1 MVTITESG
9 RIIEAGNENLSL
21 ILVLKTAFSIQEVRQ
36 MDQKKIGAFIARRRK
51 ELDMT
56 QKELAEKLGIT
67 DRAVS
72 KWETGRSMPD
82 LSLLQP
88 LSHVLKIDVNDLL
101 NGAIIS
107 EDTYRKKSGENLISL
122 AELNRL
128 KSFRY
133 GYIGFYPLAILL
145 LIYCLIKHIE
155 SAGILSLIVVY
166 STAVYY
172 FRYRTTKD
180 VMSLIIV
187 ICGIIGTVGCLMGFV
202 VKTW

>member
-9 RIIEAGNENLSL
+9 RIIEAGNKNFL
-21 ILVLKTAFSIQEVRQ
+21 IKAVFSTQEVRQ
-36 MDQKKIGAFIARRRK
+36 MDQKKIGAFIAQRRK

-56 QKELAEKLGIT
+56 QKELAGKLEIT

-88 LSHVLKIDVNDLL
+88 LSHVLEIDVNDLL

-107 EDTYRKKSGENLISL
+107 EDKYRKKSGENLISL

-145 LIYCLIKHIE
+145 LTYCLIKHIE

>member
-1 MVTITESG
+1 
-9 RIIEAGNENLSL
+9 
-21 ILVLKTAFSIQEVRQ
+21 
-36 MDQKKIGAFIARRRK
+36 MDQKKIGAFIAQRRK

-145 LIYCLIKHIE
+145 LTYCLIKHIE

>member
-1 MVTITESG
+1 MYNRG
-9 RIIEAGNENLSL
+9 RKQKPVSCFL
-21 ILVLKTAFSIQEVRQ
+21 IKAVFSTQEVRQ
-36 MDQKKIGAFIARRRK
+36 MDQKKIGAFIAQRRK

-56 QKELAEKLGIT
+56 QKELAGKLEIT

-88 LSHVLKIDVNDLL
+88 LSHVLEIDVNDLL

-107 EDTYRKKSGENLISL
+107 EDKYRKKSGENLISL

-155 SAGILSLIVVY
+155 SAGILSLILVY

-172 FRYRTTKD
+172 FRYWTTKD

-187 ICGIIGTVGCLMGFV
+187 ISGIIGTVGCLMGFF

>member
-1 MVTITESG
+1 MLEFEGVYRNS
-9 RIIEAGNENLSL
+9 
-21 ILVLKTAFSIQEVRQ
+21 EVYLN
-36 MDQKKIGAFIARRRK
+36 G
-51 ELDMT
+51 
-56 QKELAEKLGIT
+56 EKL
-67 DRAVS
+67 S
-72 KWETGRSMPD
+72 
-82 LSLLQP
+82 
-88 LSHVLKIDVNDLL
+88 
-101 NGAIIS
+101 
-107 EDTYRKKSGENLISL
+107 YRP
-122 AELNRL
+122 
-128 KSFRY
+128 Y

>member
-21 ILVLKTAFSIQEVRQ
+21 ILVLKTAFSTQEVHQ
-36 MDQKKIGAFIARRRK
+36 MDQKKIGIFIAQRRK

-72 KWETGRSMPD
+72 KWETGRSMSD

-107 EDTYRKKSGENLISL
+107 EDKYRKKSGENLISL

>member
-1 MVTITESG
+1 
-9 RIIEAGNENLSL
+9 
-21 ILVLKTAFSIQEVRQ
+21 
-36 MDQKKIGAFIARRRK
+36 MDQKKIGIFIAQRRK

-56 QKELAEKLGIT
+56 QKELAGKLEIT

-72 KWETGRSMPD
+72 KWETGRSLPD

-88 LSHVLKIDVNDLL
+88 LSHVLEIDVNDLL

-107 EDTYRKKSGENLISL
+107 EDKYRKKSGENLISL

-145 LIYCLIKHIE
+145 LTYCLIKHIE

>member
-1 MVTITESG
+1 
-9 RIIEAGNENLSL
+9 
-21 ILVLKTAFSIQEVRQ
+21 
-36 MDQKKIGAFIARRRK
+36 MDQKKIGIFIAQRRK

-56 QKELAEKLGIT
+56 QKELAGKLEIT

-88 LSHVLKIDVNDLL
+88 LSHVLEIDVNDLL

-107 EDTYRKKSGENLISL
+107 EDKYRKKSGENLISL

-145 LIYCLIKHIE
+145 LTYCLIKHIE

>member
-1 MVTITESG
+1 
-9 RIIEAGNENLSL
+9 
-21 ILVLKTAFSIQEVRQ
+21 
-36 MDQKKIGAFIARRRK
+36 
-51 ELDMT
+51 
-56 QKELAEKLGIT
+56 
-67 DRAVS
+67 
-72 KWETGRSMPD
+72 MPD

-88 LSHVLKIDVNDLL
+88 LSRILKIDVNDLL
-101 NGAIIS
+101 NGESIS
-107 EDTYRKKSGENLISL
+107 GDTYRKKSGENLISL

-172 FRYRTTKD
+172 FRYRMAKD

-187 ICGIIGTVGCLMGFV
+187 ICGIIGTAGCLAGFV
-202 VKTW
+202 IQTW

>member
-1 MVTITESG
+1 
-9 RIIEAGNENLSL
+9 
-21 ILVLKTAFSIQEVRQ
+21 

-88 LSHVLKIDVNDLL
+88 LSRILKIDVNDLL
-101 NGAIIS
+101 NGEIIS
-107 EDTYRKKSGENLISL
+107 GDTYRKKSGENLISL

-172 FRYRTTKD
+172 FRYRMAKD

-187 ICGIIGTVGCLMGFV
+187 ICGIIGTAGCLAGFV
-202 VKTW
+202 IQTW

>member
-36 MDQKKIGAFIARRRK
+36 MDQKKIGIFIAQRRK

-88 LSHVLKIDVNDLL
+88 LSHVLEIDVNDLL

-107 EDTYRKKSGENLISL
+107 EDKYRKKSGENLISL

>member
-1 MVTITESG
+1 
-9 RIIEAGNENLSL
+9 
-21 ILVLKTAFSIQEVRQ
+21 

-107 EDTYRKKSGENLISL
+107 EDKYRKKSGENLISL

-145 LIYCLIKHIE
+145 LTYCLIKHIE

-172 FRYRTTKD
+172 FRYWTTKD

>member
-1 MVTITESG
+1 
-9 RIIEAGNENLSL
+9 
-21 ILVLKTAFSIQEVRQ
+21 

-88 LSHVLKIDVNDLL
+88 LSHVLEIDVNDLL

-107 EDTYRKKSGENLISL
+107 EDKYRKKSGENLISL

-145 LIYCLIKHIE
+145 LTYCLIKHIE

>member
-1 MVTITESG
+1 
-9 RIIEAGNENLSL
+9 
-21 ILVLKTAFSIQEVRQ
+21 
-36 MDQKKIGAFIARRRK
+36 
-51 ELDMT
+51 
-56 QKELAEKLGIT
+56 
-67 DRAVS
+67 
-72 KWETGRSMPD
+72 MPD

-88 LSHVLKIDVNDLL
+88 LSRILKIDVNDLL
-101 NGAIIS
+101 NGEIIS
-107 EDTYRKKSGENLISL
+107 GDTYRKKSGENLISL

-133 GYIGFYPLAILL
+133 GYIGFYSLAILL

-172 FRYRTTKD
+172 FRYRMAKD

-187 ICGIIGTVGCLMGFV
+187 ICGIIGTAGCLAGFLLQ
-202 VKTW
+202 TW

>member
-1 MVTITESG
+1 
-9 RIIEAGNENLSL
+9 
-21 ILVLKTAFSIQEVRQ
+21 

-56 QKELAEKLGIT
+56 QKELAGKLEIT

-145 LIYCLIKHIE
+145 LTYCLIKHIE

>member
-1 MVTITESG
+1 
-9 RIIEAGNENLSL
+9 
-21 ILVLKTAFSIQEVRQ
+21 

-145 LIYCLIKHIE
+145 LIYCCRDFVPYCCIQ
-155 SAGILSLIVVY
+155 Y
-166 STAVYY
+166 
-172 FRYRTTKD
+172 
-180 VMSLIIV
+180 
-187 ICGIIGTVGCLMGFV
+187 GCLLFQISDDKRCNVTYYCYMRDYWYSGMPDGICRENMV
-202 VKTW
+202 M

>member
-1 MVTITESG
+1 
-9 RIIEAGNENLSL
+9 
-21 ILVLKTAFSIQEVRQ
+21 
-36 MDQKKIGAFIARRRK
+36 MDQKKIGIFIAQRRK

-56 QKELAEKLGIT
+56 QKELAGKLGIT

-88 LSHVLKIDVNDLL
+88 LSHVLEIDVNDLL

-107 EDTYRKKSGENLISL
+107 EDKYRKKSGENLISL

-145 LIYCLIKHIE
+145 LTYCLIKHIE

>member
-1 MVTITESG
+1 
-9 RIIEAGNENLSL
+9 
-21 ILVLKTAFSIQEVRQ
+21 
-36 MDQKKIGAFIARRRK
+36 
-51 ELDMT
+51 
-56 QKELAEKLGIT
+56 
-67 DRAVS
+67 
-72 KWETGRSMPD
+72 MPD

>member
-1 MVTITESG
+1 MNDTNIFNYVIP
-9 RIIEAGNENLSL
+9 
-21 ILVLKTAFSIQEVRQ
+21 
-36 MDQKKIGAFIARRRK
+36 GALCQICLCCK
-51 ELDMT
+51 
-56 QKELAEKLGIT
+56 
-67 DRAVS
+67 
-72 KWETGRSMPD
+72 
-82 LSLLQP
+82 P
-88 LSHVLKIDVNDLL
+88 LSRILKIDVNDLL
-101 NGAIIS
+101 NGESIS
-107 EDTYRKKSGENLISL
+107 GDTYRKKSGENLISL

-172 FRYRTTKD
+172 FRYRMAKD

-187 ICGIIGTVGCLMGFV
+187 ICGIIGTAGCLAGFV
-202 VKTW
+202 IQTW

>member
-1 MVTITESG
+1 
-9 RIIEAGNENLSL
+9 
-21 ILVLKTAFSIQEVRQ
+21 
-36 MDQKKIGAFIARRRK
+36 MDQKKVGAFIARRRK

-72 KWETGRSMPD
+72 KWAD

>member
-72 KWETGRSMPD
+72 KWENGRSMPD

>member
-1 MVTITESG
+1 
-9 RIIEAGNENLSL
+9 
-21 ILVLKTAFSIQEVRQ
+21 

-72 KWETGRSMPD
+72 KWENGRSMPD

-145 LIYCLIKHIE
+145 LTYCLIKHIE

>member
-1 MVTITESG
+1 
-9 RIIEAGNENLSL
+9 
-21 ILVLKTAFSIQEVRQ
+21 

-145 LIYCLIKHIE
+145 LTYCLIKHIE

>member
-1 MVTITESG
+1 
-9 RIIEAGNENLSL
+9 
-21 ILVLKTAFSIQEVRQ
+21 
-36 MDQKKIGAFIARRRK
+36 MDQKKIGIFIAQRRK

-88 LSHVLKIDVNDLL
+88 LSHVLEIDVNDLL

-107 EDTYRKKSGENLISL
+107 EDKYRKKSGENLISL

-145 LIYCLIKHIE
+145 LTYCLIKHIE

>member
-1 MVTITESG
+1 
-9 RIIEAGNENLSL
+9 
-21 ILVLKTAFSIQEVRQ
+21 
-36 MDQKKIGAFIARRRK
+36 MDQKKIGAFIAQRRK

-56 QKELAEKLGIT
+56 QKELAGKLEIT

-72 KWETGRSMPD
+72 KWETGRSMPG

-145 LIYCLIKHIE
+145 LIYCLIKHII

-166 STAVYY
+166 STVVYY
-172 FRYRTTKD
+172 FRYRISRD
-180 VMSLIIV
+180 VMPLVIV
-187 ICGIIGTVGCLMGFV
+187 ICGMIGAVGSLIGFFV
-202 VKTW
+202 NTW

>member
-1 MVTITESG
+1 
-9 RIIEAGNENLSL
+9 
-21 ILVLKTAFSIQEVRQ
+21 
-36 MDQKKIGAFIARRRK
+36 MDQKKIGIFIAQRRK

-56 QKELAEKLGIT
+56 QKELAGKLGIT

-72 KWETGRSMPD
+72 KWETGRSLPD

-88 LSHVLKIDVNDLL
+88 LSHVLEIDVNDLL

-107 EDTYRKKSGENLISL
+107 EDKYRKKSGENLISL

-145 LIYCLIKHIE
+145 LTYCLIKHIE

>member
-72 KWETGRSMPD
+72 KWETGD
-82 LSLLQP
+82 SL
-88 LSHVLKIDVNDLL
+88 
-101 NGAIIS
+101 
-107 EDTYRKKSGENLISL
+107 R
-122 AELNRL
+122 
-128 KSFRY
+128 
-133 GYIGFYPLAILL
+133 
-145 LIYCLIKHIE
+145 
-155 SAGILSLIVVY
+155 
-166 STAVYY
+166 
-172 FRYRTTKD
+172 
-180 VMSLIIV
+180 
-187 ICGIIGTVGCLMGFV
+187 
-202 VKTW
+202 

>member
-1 MVTITESG
+1 
-9 RIIEAGNENLSL
+9 
-21 ILVLKTAFSIQEVRQ
+21 
-36 MDQKKIGAFIARRRK
+36 MDRKKIGIFIAQRRK

-56 QKELAEKLGIT
+56 QKELAGKLGIT

-72 KWETGRSMPD
+72 KWETGRSLPD

-88 LSHVLKIDVNDLL
+88 LSHVLEIDVNDLL

-107 EDTYRKKSGENLISL
+107 EDKYRKKSGENLISL

-145 LIYCLIKHIE
+145 LTYCLIKHIE

>member
-1 MVTITESG
+1 
-9 RIIEAGNENLSL
+9 
-21 ILVLKTAFSIQEVRQ
+21 

-88 LSHVLKIDVNDLL
+88 LSRILKIDVNDLL

-172 FRYRTTKD
+172 FRYQTTKD
-180 VMSLIIV
+180 VMSFIIF
-187 ICGIIGTVGCLMGFV
+187 ICGIVGAAGCLAGFLIQ
-202 VKTW
+202 TW

>member
-1 MVTITESG
+1 
-9 RIIEAGNENLSL
+9 
-21 ILVLKTAFSIQEVRQ
+21 
-36 MDQKKIGAFIARRRK
+36 MDQKKIGIFIAQRRK
-51 ELDMT
+51 ELDMS
-56 QKELAEKLGIT
+56 QKELAGKLGIT

-72 KWETGRSMPD
+72 KWETGRSLPD

-88 LSHVLKIDVNDLL
+88 LSHVLEIDVNDLL

-107 EDTYRKKSGENLISL
+107 EDKYRKKSGENLISL

-145 LIYCLIKHIE
+145 LTYCLIKHIE

>member
-36 MDQKKIGAFIARRRK
+36 MDQKKIGVFIARRRK

>member
-1 MVTITESG
+1 
-9 RIIEAGNENLSL
+9 
-21 ILVLKTAFSIQEVRQ
+21 
-36 MDQKKIGAFIARRRK
+36 MDQKKIGAFIAQRRK

-56 QKELAEKLGIT
+56 QKELAGKLGIT

-145 LIYCLIKHIE
+145 LTYCLIKHIE

-172 FRYRTTKD
+172 FRYWTTKD

>member
-1 MVTITESG
+1 
-9 RIIEAGNENLSL
+9 
-21 ILVLKTAFSIQEVRQ
+21 
-36 MDQKKIGAFIARRRK
+36 MDQKKIGAFIAQRRK

-56 QKELAEKLGIT
+56 QKELAGKLEIT

-88 LSHVLKIDVNDLL
+88 LSHVLEIDVNDLL

-107 EDTYRKKSGENLISL
+107 EDKYRKKSGENLISL

-145 LIYCLIKHIE
+145 LTYCLIKHIE

-172 FRYRTTKD
+172 FRYWTTKD

>member
-1 MVTITESG
+1 
-9 RIIEAGNENLSL
+9 
-21 ILVLKTAFSIQEVRQ
+21 
-36 MDQKKIGAFIARRRK
+36 
-51 ELDMT
+51 
-56 QKELAEKLGIT
+56 
-67 DRAVS
+67 
-72 KWETGRSMPD
+72 MPD

-88 LSHVLKIDVNDLL
+88 LSRILKIDVNDLL
-101 NGAIIS
+101 NGEIIS
-107 EDTYRKKSGENLISL
+107 GDTYRKKSGENLISL

-166 STAVYY
+166 STAGYY
-172 FRYRTTKD
+172 FRYRMAKV

-187 ICGIIGTVGCLMGFV
+187 ICGIIGTAGCLAGFV
-202 VKTW
+202 IQTW